1 MLLLRLPDTILALQ
15 VLDTFMRSLLHRVKV
30 VQILSLHY
38 YYFALLARNYPRA
51 LLARNYPRACFL
63 LCYGRQVTWQYLMQW
78 SILLIRVRNFPTGI
92 TYDGI
97 GRRFST
103 SL

>member
-1 MLLLRLPDTILALQ
+1 MLLLRLPDTILTLQ

-30 VQILSLHY
+30 VQIPSLHY
-38 YYFALLARNYPRA
+38 YYFALLT
-51 LLARNYPRACFL
+51 RNYPRACFL
-63 LCYGRQVTWQYLMQW
+63 LCNGRQVTWQYLMQW
-78 SILLIRVRNFPTGI
+78 SILLLRVRNFPIGI

-97 GRRFST
+97 GRCFST